1 MVFDWQIYR
10 ELNPEL
16 QGTLKTPNQYIRH
29 YIVYGRQK
37 GLACSMRQR
46 WPDFD
51 WQTYKLLN
59 PDLQFSSQ
67 VEYELHYI
75 QKGSLSEKRLYQPLD
90 LSLKYEKEGFPQERP
105 DVFDWLGK
113 ILYIN
118 LASRPDRRQL
128 ILKQFERVGVPAAK
142 LHRIDATFNAVHGAI
157 GCSHS
162 HVQALTYAIDNNLP
176 NVLIFEDDINFID
189 DREKIRTSLEYLRD
203 FKDYDVIQLT
213 SFDFKTAN
221 FNKMLKKVNYCTMA
235 SGYIVNRPFMER
247 LRANMQEGVAILEM
261 SQGPGM
267 RRRRHLST
275 LDHYWSRLQP
285 SSRWYALCD
294 RIVYQRK
301 SYSDICKIIVDY
313 KC

>member
-16 QGTLKTPNQYIRH
+16 QKTLKTQGQYTRH
-29 YIVYGRQK
+29 YIVIGRK
-37 GLACSMRQR
+37 AGLPCSMQQR

-51 WQTYKLLN
+51 WRVYKALN
-59 PDLQFSSQ
+59 PDLQFNTQ
-67 VEYELHYI
+67 TEYELHYI
-75 QKGSLSEKRLYQPLD
+75 QKGSLQERRLYQPLD
-90 LSLKYEKEGFPQERP
+90 NVLVYERSGFPAERP
-105 DVFDWLGK
+105 ELFEWIGK

-128 ILKQFERVGVPAAK
+128 ILKQFEKAGVPAAK
-142 LHRIDATFNAVHGAI
+142 ILRIDATYNEVHGAI

-189 DREKIRTSLEYLRD
+189 DAKKIRNTMEYLRNFPD
-203 FKDYDVIQLT
+203 FDVIQLT
-213 SFDFKTAN
+213 SFDFKVSI
-221 FNKMLKKVNYCTMA
+221 FNHMLKKVNYCTMA

-247 LRANMQEGVAILEM
+247 LRSNMQAGVAILEK
-261 SQGPGM
+261 SQKPGL
-267 RRRRHLST
+267 RRQRHLST
-275 LDHYWSRLQP
+275 LDHYWSKLQP
-285 SSRWYALCD
+285 GSKWYALRE